1 MTCIFSL
8 YILYVIFYGICNK
21 YCIIIISFLVS
32 ARDTLH
38 ELLAASTV
46 NKISENNKYITHEKV
61 QTQT

>member
-21 YCIIIISFLVS
+21 CCIISSFLVS

-38 ELLAASTV
+38 QLLAASTV

>member
-21 YCIIIISFLVS
+21 CCIIISFLVS

-38 ELLAASTV
+38 QLLAASTV
-46 NKISENNKYITHEKV
+46 NKMSENNKYITHEKV